1 MREETNLSYLTA
13 FYYTAA
19 ALLLLTTVFA
29 ALNHSW
35 GVAIGSFILGS
46 VLFGYLARRP
56 KDS

>member
-35 GVAIGSFILGS
+35 GGSD
-46 VLFGYLARRP
+46 R
-56 KDS
+56 